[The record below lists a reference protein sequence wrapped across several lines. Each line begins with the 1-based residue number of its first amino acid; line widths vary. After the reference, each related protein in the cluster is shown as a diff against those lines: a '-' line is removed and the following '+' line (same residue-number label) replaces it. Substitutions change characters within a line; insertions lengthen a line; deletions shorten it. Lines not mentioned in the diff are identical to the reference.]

1 MKNIISR
8 NLFSTF
14 LKESKQIFYT
24 KYFESNWSNIRNTW
38 KRIKTITSIKNI
50 TTVIPHST
58 EFNNRTITDST
69 AMSNVFNN
77 YFISVAE
84 RTIKYQIF
92 TQTLYRLPIQYKHK
106 YVLLNTN

>member
-8 NLFSTF
+8 NLFSIF

-58 EFNNRTITDST
+58 EFNNRTIIDST

-77 YFISVAE
+77 YFISIAE